1 VTLNAPP
8 YCRTLTCVM
17 AYWYLA
23 VSKPVSSINRVTPVL
38 PAQSQP
44 SHVITSSCTTAGD
57 RPHRCCHLAN
67 NIGSRRIVT
76 SQWTGTCPQI
86 APFLGSGPHLIHG
99 SLCPPESI
107 PQKYLDLFS
116 RFSTAYGCD
125 EQTHTHTHRQ
135 THRQTHRPR
144 NVGNSRPHLCTPCV
158 RCDLIMEN
166 NGLK

>member
-1 VTLNAPP
+1 MTLNAPP

-23 VSKPVSSINRVTPVL
+23 VSKPVSSINCVTPVL
-38 PAQSQP
+38 PAESQP

-86 APFLGSGPHLIHG
+86 VPFLGSGPHLIHG
-99 SLCPPESI
+99 FLCPPESI

-125 EQTHTHTHRQ
+125 EQTHTHTDRHTDRH
-135 THRQTHRPR
+135 TDHGTSVT
-144 NVGNSRPHLCTPCV
+144 VGRIFVL
-158 RCDLIMEN
+158 RACDAT
-166 NGLK
+166 

>member
-1 VTLNAPP
+1 MTLNAPP

-23 VSKPVSSINRVTPVL
+23 VSKPVSSINCVTPVL
-38 PAQSQP
+38 PAESQP

-86 APFLGSGPHLIHG
+86 VPFLGSGPHLIHG

-125 EQTHTHTHRQ
+125 EQTHTHTDRHTDRH
-135 THRQTHRPR
+135 TDHGTSVT
-144 NVGNSRPHLCTPCV
+144 VGRIFAL
-158 RCDLIMEN
+158 RACDAT
-166 NGLK
+166 

>member
-1 VTLNAPP
+1 MTLNAPP

-23 VSKPVSSINRVTPVL
+23 VGLSKPVSSINCVTPVL
-38 PAQSQP
+38 PAESQP
-44 SHVITSSCTTAGD
+44 SHVITSSCTIAGD

-125 EQTHTHTHRQ
+125 EQTHTHTDRHTDRH
-135 THRQTHRPR
+135 TDHGTSVT
-144 NVGNSRPHLCTPCV
+144 VGRIFVL
-158 RCDLIMEN
+158 RACDAT
-166 NGLK
+166 